1 MIDNAL
7 RAAAADLAR
16 RMRKHI
22 PSAKVRPSRT
32 AQGAPALL
40 VTAAPG
46 SDLTRVPK
54 DHLGYPV
61 RARYLLPHKGG

>member
-1 MIDNAL
+1 MSDNAL
-7 RAAAADLAR
+7 RAACADLAR
-16 RMRKHI
+16 RLRKHV
-22 PSAKVRPSRT
+22 PSAKARPSRT
-32 AQGAPALL
+32 AHGAAAIL

-61 RARYLLPHKGG
+61 RARYLLPKGG